1 MLWFV
6 SLPTLLCVVTV
17 SFSEPTTCE
26 DAQKACS
33 VIACGIP
40 VTNGTLGRDGRDG
53 AKGEKGEP
61 GQWPQG
67 LQGPPGKLGPPGS
80 RRAPGP
86 QGVKGQKGDRGDS
99 SVTET
104 KLANLERELRSLEA
118 ELDCIKDV
126 MQTFSLGK
134 RSRKKL
140 YVTNGEKMPFSKV
153 KALCAELQATV
164 ATPKNAEEN
173 KAIMDVAN
181 DHAFLGITDEATK
194 GQFVYVTGGRLTYS
208 NWKKDEPNDFGSG
221 EDCVCLQQ
229 DGLWNDVSCSS
240 SFGAVCEFPE
250 RRGSSSAPPWLC

>member
-40 VTNGTLGRDGRDG
+40 VTNGTPGRDGRDG

-61 GQWPQG
+61 GQGLRG

-80 RRAPGP
+80 RGAPGP
-86 QGVKGQKGDRGDS
+86 QGLKGQKGDRGDS

-104 KLANLERELRSLEA
+104 KLANLERELRSLKA
-118 ELDCIKDV
+118 ELDHI
-126 MQTFSLGK
+126 
-134 RSRKKL
+134 KKL
-140 YVTNGEKMPFSKV
+140 

-173 KAIMDVAN
+173 KAIMDVAK
-181 DHAFLGITDEATK
+181 DHAFLGITDEGTE

-221 EDCVCLQQ
+221 EDCVILLK
-229 DGLWNDVSCSS
+229 DGIWNDISCSS
-240 SFGAVCEFPE
+240 SFMAVCEFP
-250 RRGSSSAPPWLC
+250 A